1 MRLLFTLISLL
12 TLQQS
17 TSAQKIYGYVYN
29 AVGDVLPYA
38 SVTIKGTTKGASA
51 NDKGKFSLTLTSG
64 KYEVVCQSI
73 GYTSVVKTVEVKDA
87 DVELSFILQDQKL
100 LLETVVV
107 GSKREDPAYEIMRKA
122 IKKRSFYAN
131 QVPDFICEL
140 YAKDV
145 MKLKQLPKK
154 VFGKKISE
162 EDKKDMG
169 VDSIGRGMI
178 YLSESISE
186 ISAAK
191 PDKMKVNIKSSRVSG
206 SNSFGFSFPQFIS
219 LYNSNVKLFSERL
232 NPRGFVS
239 PLADAA
245 MNFYKF
251 KFLGTVFD
259 GNKSISSIQVTPR
272 RKYEPLF
279 TGVINIVDEEWSIY
293 SLDLYVTKLSQ
304 LELLDTV
311 RITQQHVDLAN
322 SDIRRVKNQLLH
334 FDLDLF
340 GVKVGGNFVSVY
352 SNYNLNPNFGKKY
365 FDNIVMK
372 YEKDVA
378 KKTPAYWDSAR
389 AMPLELE
396 EVNDYRV
403 KDSSFRAD
411 TAKYNTKA
419 YQDSISK
426 RFSRVKLKHIF
437 LGGMYKNFA
446 TKKGRFVF
454 STEGLVSLT
463 AISYNPAEQVVG
475 NFNSK
480 FQFFNWSKARTITL
494 MPKLRYGF
502 GNGHFNPSVYF
513 EYVKRKRDSSFN
525 PPRRFTF
532 YGGFGKRITEF
543 NRDAKFMELF
553 NSLSTLQRGNNY
565 FKFYENN
572 FIEAGVRRKL
582 ENGISFNVNAM
593 YEDRIPVDN
602 TSDYTFRRSKFSK
615 NITAN
620 YPIEQLTSQFERHQV
635 LIFNASIKIKPG
647 QQYIQFPNSKVSI
660 GSKYPEFELRYSKA
674 ISGIFSYRL
683 GVGGFLNRKKVFIQD
698 YQHFTGNQVFA
709 ASPYLNSFQLAPYYA
724 QSNTEAFFTY
734 GHVEHHFNGL
744 LTNKIPLFRKLNWT
758 LVTGANAFYV
768 NKNNNYV
775 EAFLGLENI
784 FKALRLD
791 GVIGYRGN
799 SVTTGL
805 RLGAGG
811 LIGGAFKFDSN
822 NSDISIGF

>member
-1 MRLLFTLISLL
+1 
-12 TLQQS
+12 
-17 TSAQKIYGYVYN
+17 
-29 AVGDVLPYA
+29 
-38 SVTIKGTTKGASA
+38 
-51 NDKGKFSLTLTSG
+51 
-64 KYEVVCQSI
+64 
-73 GYTSVVKTVEVKDA
+73 
-87 DVELSFILQDQKL
+87 
-100 LLETVVV
+100 
-107 GSKREDPAYEIMRKA
+107 
-122 IKKRSFYAN
+122 
-131 QVPDFICEL
+131 
-140 YAKDV
+140 
-145 MKLKQLPKK
+145 
-154 VFGKKISE
+154 
-162 EDKKDMG
+162 
-169 VDSIGRGMI
+169 
-178 YLSESISE
+178 
-186 ISAAK
+186 
-191 PDKMKVNIKSSRVSG
+191 
-206 SNSFGFSFPQFIS
+206 
-219 LYNSNVKLFSERL
+219 
-232 NPRGFVS
+232 
-239 PLADAA
+239 
-245 MNFYKF
+245 
-251 KFLGTVFD
+251 
-259 GNKSISSIQVTPR
+259 
-272 RKYEPLF
+272 
-279 TGVINIVDEEWSIY
+279 
-293 SLDLYVTKLSQ
+293 
-304 LELLDTV
+304 
-311 RITQQHVDLAN
+311 
-322 SDIRRVKNQLLH
+322 
-334 FDLDLF
+334 
-340 GVKVGGNFVSVY
+340 
-352 SNYNLNPNFGKKY
+352 
-365 FDNIVMK
+365 MK

-454 STEGLVSLT
+454 STEGMVSLT

-480 FQFFNWSKARTITL
+480 FQFFNRLKARTITL
-494 MPKLRYGF
+494 MPKLRFGF

-543 NRDAKFMELF
+543 NRDARFMELF

-572 FIEAGVRRKL
+572 FVEAGVRRKL

-674 ISGIFSYRL
+674 ISGIFGSDANFDKWRFNVSDDKNLKLLGSFSYRL

-744 LTNKIPLFRKLNWT
+744 LTNKIPLFRKLNWN

-811 LIGGAFKFDSN
+811 LIGGAFKFDSD